1 MTTASNVSAR
11 KDLLETNV
19 VQVPENKYILV

>member
-1 MTTASNVSAR
+1 MTTASNASAR